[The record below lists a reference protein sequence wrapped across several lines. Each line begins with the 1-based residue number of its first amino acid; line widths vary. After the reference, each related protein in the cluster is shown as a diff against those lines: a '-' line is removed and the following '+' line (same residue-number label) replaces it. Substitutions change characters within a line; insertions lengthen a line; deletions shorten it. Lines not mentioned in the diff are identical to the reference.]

1 LTLRQAVADTS
12 STTLGGTSIACRVAD
27 PGLLRTD
34 MKPTAFDIPDTLDAP
49 LSTAV
54 DRHLLATVATAAAAA
69 TPTDMMHAVAQVA
82 REHLARRWVAQ
93 DAADRAARARRVY
106 YLSMEFLIGRT
117 LGNALA
123 ALDLQGPAAESAA
136 RHATTLE
143 DLAAREPDAALGNG
157 GLGRLAACFLDSMA
171 TLGLPSYGY
180 GIRYEF
186 GMFAQTIHGGRQVE
200 HPDAWL
206 EDGTPWEFP
215 RWGLA
220 YPVRFGGWVEPAVLP
235 GQPPV
240 WRHAGEV
247 NAKAYD
253 LVIPGHGTDR
263 VSTLRLW
270 KAAAP
275 AQIDLHAFN
284 SGDYARAAE
293 FKNQF
298 ENISWVLYPNDS
310 TPAGR
315 ELRLRQEYFF
325 TSASIQDILA
335 RHRAEHGTLDSLAD
349 KVAIHLNDT
358 HPAIGVAE
366 LMRLLVDE
374 NGFAWAAAWAIT
386 QRVFSYT
393 NHTLMPEAL
402 ETWPVALMQHV
413 LPRHLEIIFRINHEF
428 LTAAAIHRPGDL
440 DFLRRLSL
448 IDENGERRV
457 RMAHL
462 SIVGSHQVNGV
473 SALHSKLLT
482 ETIFADFASLWPTR
496 FTNMT
501 NGVTP
506 RRWLAQANPPLA
518 ALLDSRLG
526 RGWRTDL
533 DQLARLRDSA
543 DDPAFLDTFRAA
555 KRHNKQRL
563 AATIA
568 ATAGVIVDPD
578 SLFDVQVKRIHEYK
592 RQLLNVLHVVTRYHA
607 ILADPQGPDGGWVP
621 RTVIFAGKAASSY
634 HMAKQI
640 IRLIHDVGTVVNAD
654 PRIGGRLKVV
664 FIPNYGVSVAEVIMP
679 GADLSEQISTAG
691 TEASGT
697 GNMKLSLN
705 GALTIGTDD
714 GANIEIRQAVG
725 DDNIFIFGLLA
736 HEVAA
741 RRAAGYQ
748 PLRLYESNPA
758 LRRVLDAVGG
768 GAFSPDEPGRYR
780 GLVDALL
787 WGGDHY
793 LLLADYEAYLA
804 AQARVDALYRQP
816 LAWARKAVLNVA
828 GMGPFSSDRTISEY
842 ARAIWNVEPQR

>member
-1 LTLRQAVADTS
+1 MSDLHLPAAPAADT
-12 STTLGGTSIACRVAD
+12 LAARVE
-27 PGLLRTD
+27 
-34 MKPTAFDIPDTLDAP
+34 
-49 LSTAV
+49 
-54 DRHLLATVATAAAAA
+54 RHLLYTVGVAPAHASPADLMTA
-69 TPTDMMHAVAQVA
+69 VSQVA
-82 REHLARRWVAQ
+82 RAELSRRWVAG
-93 DAADRAARARRVY
+93 DAVDRALKARRVY
-106 YLSMEFLIGRT
+106 YLSMEFLIGRS

-123 ALDLQGPAAESAA
+123 ALGLDSAA
-136 RHATTLE
+136 AGSVGHHARTLE
-143 DLAAREPDAALGNG
+143 DIRACEPDAALGNG

-171 TLGLPSYGY
+171 SVGLPSYGY

-186 GMFAQTIHGGRQVE
+186 GMFAQSIQAGRQIE
-200 HPDAWL
+200 HPDPWL
-206 EDGTPWEFP
+206 ADGTPWEFP
-215 RWGLA
+215 RQA
-220 YPVRFGGWVEPAVLP
+220 VHYPVRFGGWVERAESPDSV
-235 GQPPV
+235 PV

-247 NAKAYD
+247 SAKAYD
-253 LVIPGHGTDR
+253 HVIPGHGTER

-270 KAAAP
+270 RAAAP
-275 AQIDLHAFN
+275 AHIDLQAFN

-335 RHRAEHGTLDSLAD
+335 RHLLEHGSLVNLAE

-374 NGFAWAAAWAIT
+374 HGFAWSPAWAIT
-386 QRVFSYT
+386 QNTFSYT

-402 ETWPVALMQHV
+402 ETWPVALMQQV
-413 LPRHLEIIFRINHEF
+413 LPRHLEIIFRINHDF
-428 LTAAAIHRPGDL
+428 LRQAEALRPGDM
-440 DFLRRLSL
+440 DFQRRLSL
-448 IDENGERRV
+448 IDEGAHGGQERRV

-473 SALHSKLLT
+473 SRLHSDLLVQ
-482 ETIFADFASLWPTR
+482 TIFADFAALWPGR

-506 RRWLAQANPPLA
+506 RRWLAQANPGLT
-518 ALLDSRLG
+518 ALLDETLG
-526 RGWRTDL
+526 NTWRRDL
-533 DQLARLRDSA
+533 GLLQGLLPQA
-543 DDPAFLDTFRAA
+543 DDPAF
-555 KRHNKQRL
+555 RHAFMAIKQANKQRL
-563 AATIA
+563 AALIQRSTGIR
-568 ATAGVIVDPD
+568 VDPA

-592 RQLLNVLHVVTRYHA
+592 RQLLNLLHAVTRYQA
-607 ILADPQGPDGGWVP
+607 ILARPEADWQP

-634 HMAKQI
+634 TSAKNI
-640 IRLIHDVGTVVNAD
+640 IRLAHDVGQVINHD
-654 PRIGGRLKVV
+654 PRIGDRLKVV

-697 GNMKLSLN
+697 GNMKLALN

-725 DDNIFIFGLLA
+725 DANIFIFGKLA
-736 HEVAA
+736 HEVSAL
-741 RRAAGYQ
+741 RAAGYQ
-748 PLRLYESNPA
+748 PLRLYEGDA
-758 LRRVLDAVGG
+758 QLKAVLDSIAG
-768 GAFSPDEPGRYR
+768 GAFSPDEPARYR
-780 GLVDALL
+780 GLIDSLL

-793 LLLADYEAYLA
+793 LLLADYRAYVD
-804 AQARVDALYRQP
+804 AQARVDATYRDP
-816 LAWARKAVLNVA
+816 EAWARMAIANVA
-828 GMGPFSSDRTISEY
+828 GMGPFSADRTIREY
-842 ARAIWNVEPQR
+842 ARQIWHVAPQA

>member
-1 LTLRQAVADTS
+1 MKTLEHKNS
-12 STTLGGTSIACRVAD
+12 L
-27 PGLLRTD
+27 P
-34 MKPTAFDIPDTLDAP
+34 
-49 LSTAV
+49 TAV
-54 DRHLLATVATAAAAA
+54 DRHLLSTVATAAAAA
-69 TPTDMMHAVAQVA
+69 TPTHMMHAVAQVA
-82 REHLARRWVAQ
+82 REHLSRRWVAQ
-93 DAADRAARARRVY
+93 DAADREAKARRVY
-106 YLSMEFLIGRT
+106 YLSMEFLIGRS
-117 LGNALA
+117 LGNALSALGLEGEA
-123 ALDLQGPAAESAA
+123 AQSAA

-143 DLAAREPDAALGNG
+143 ELAACEPDAALGNG

-186 GMFAQTIHGGRQVE
+186 GMFAQAVQGGRQVE
-200 HPDAWL
+200 RPDAWL

-215 RWGLA
+215 RWGLN
-220 YPVRFGGWVEPAVLP
+220 YLVRFGGWVEPAAMP
-235 GQPPV
+235 GKPPL

-247 NAKAYD
+247 SAKAYD
-253 LVIPGHGTDR
+253 LVIPGHGTER

-335 RHRAEHGTLDSLAD
+335 RHRLENGTLDNLAD

-366 LMRLLVDE
+366 LMRLLVDDHA
-374 NGFAWAAAWAIT
+374 FTWARAWAVT
-386 QRVFSYT
+386 RRVFSYT

-402 ETWPVALMQHV
+402 ETWPVALIQHV
-413 LPRHLEIIFRINHEF
+413 LPRHLEIIFRINQDF
-428 LTAAAIHRPGDL
+428 LTEAAVHRPGDP

-448 IDENGERRV
+448 IDEYGEKRV

-462 SIVGSHQVNGV
+462 SIVGSHKVNGV
-473 SALHSKLLT
+473 SALHSQLLT
-482 ETIFADFASLWPTR
+482 RTIFADFASLWPER

-506 RRWLAQANPPLA
+506 RRWLAQANPALS
-518 ALLDSRLG
+518 ALLDRHIG
-526 RGWRTDL
+526 PGWRLDL
-533 DQLARLRDSA
+533 GQLAGLRQYL
-543 DDPAFLDTFRAA
+543 DDDALLDAFRAA
-555 KRHNKQRL
+555 KHANKQRL
-563 AATIA
+563 AAFIA
-568 ATAGVIVDPD
+568 AQTGVVVDPA

-592 RQLLNVLHVVTRYHA
+592 RQLLNLLHVVTRYQA
-607 ILADPQGPDGGWVP
+607 ILADPQGPAGGWVP

-640 IRLIHDVGTVVNAD
+640 IRLIHDVGQVINHDARV
-654 PRIGGRLKVV
+654 GGRLKLV

-697 GNMKLSLN
+697 GNMKLALN

-714 GANIEIRQAVG
+714 GANIEIREQVG

-736 HEVAA
+736 HEVSAQ
-741 RRAAGYQ
+741 RAAGYH
-748 PLRLYESNPA
+748 PLRLYEGNA
-758 LRRVLDAVGG
+758 RLKAVLDAIAG

-804 AQARVDALYRQP
+804 AQARVDALFLRP
-816 LAWARKAVLNVA
+816 RDWARKAVANVA
-828 GMGPFSSDRTISEY
+828 GMGPFSSDRTIREY
-842 ARAIWNVEPQR
+842 ARQIWNVEPRR